1 MSLEKLSRNLLYNSI
16 IEVWIA
22 LCNDLNYDWQNLKMF
37 NSFISFLQN
46 NNFEI
51 KSLGVCPSG
60 SGPKEQFEKRTSILL
75 GNPNSSF
82 VIKTNSE
89 TLDKLSKFT
98 CDI

>member
-1 MSLEKLSRNLLYNSI
+1 MSLEKLSKNLLYNSI

-22 LCNDLNYDWQNLKMF
+22 LCNDLNYDWQN
-37 NSFISFLQN
+37 SFIRFLQD

-60 SGPKEQFEKRTSILL
+60 AGPKEQFEKRTSILL

>member
-1 MSLEKLSRNLLYNSI
+1 MSLEKLSKNLLYNSI

-22 LCNDLNYDWQNLKMF
+22 LGNDLNYDWQNLKMF

>member
-1 MSLEKLSRNLLYNSI
+1 MPANVEYR
-16 IEVWIA
+16 
-22 LCNDLNYDWQNLKMF
+22 
-37 NSFISFLQN
+37 
-46 NNFEI
+46 
-51 KSLGVCPSG
+51 LGL
-60 SGPKEQFEKRTSILL
+60 F